1 MDDCTV
7 CCTVRAQARQ
17 GGRAI
22 GAVGVEQRDYRW
34 MDGSRITAVGSGR
47 TRMAGGG
54 GDWSE
59 GKDGS
64 DGNDGSDGRRR
75 DPRAAAVFA
84 VLAFAI
90 RGGR

>member
-1 MDDCTV
+1 MDDCTI
-7 CCTVRAQARQ
+7 CCTVGAQARQ

-47 TRMAGGG
+47 TMMAKGAIGATGRMGAMGGG
-54 GDWSE
+54 VAQ
-59 GKDGS
+59 
-64 DGNDGSDGRRR
+64 GR
-75 DPRAAAVFA
+75 AAVFA